1 MIYKYCS
8 KIVVE
13 EVVEIKKLKLTELL
27 NLNKAVNEELK
38 RRNLVRTANITGDLG
53 ENLFRLAFGW
63 KLENNSN
70 CGYDATDS
78 EGLKYQIKTRKSENN
93 TIQFGAIRDIDHHA
107 FDYLAILVLHEDFSV
122 RYAALMPQQLVKKY
136 CKHQDYTNSEL
147 PIFNISQLQKEN
159 SVKDVTTVLQKV
171 MSTL

>member
-1 MIYKYCS
+1 M
-8 KIVVE
+8 E
-13 EVVEIKKLKLTELL
+13 KLKLAELL
-27 NLNKAVNEELK
+27 NLNKSINDELK
-38 RRNLVRTANITGDLG
+38 RRNIVRTSNITGDLG

-107 FDYLAILVLHEDFSV
+107 FDYLAILVLHDNFSV
-122 RYAALMPQQLVKKY
+122 RYAALMPRQLVKKY
-136 CKHQDYTNSEL
+136 CKHQNYTNSEL
-147 PIFNISQLQKEN
+147 PIFTISQLQKED